1 VTNPRSARPRGRA
14 RVAQRLQRSVGAL
27 STAALTRMEADIPW
41 VADLDAQDRSMIGLV
56 LQSGISGF
64 VDWYRDPG
72 VLPVR
77 AEVFGAAPTA
87 FAGVVSLEQTVALVR
102 LSIDVVEENIVDV
115 VSAEDLPEVRS
126 AIDSYAREIAFA
138 TAEVYARAA
147 EQRGAWDARLETLL
161 VDSVLRAPADRS
173 DDELSS
179 RASALGW
186 RSKGFVTTV
195 VGQIADGADLG
206 PVRHFAH
213 AKGLDCLCAVQG
225 HRLVVILGGVRDDG
239 APAADLAATF
249 ADGPVIVGPVVPG
262 LADAGR
268 SANAAFAGLRVVGS
282 WPGAPRPVR
291 ADDLLPE
298 RALDGDDEARADL
311 VERVYARLAED
322 PVVLETVRTYLEQG
336 SSMEASARALFV
348 HANTVRYRLRRASEL
363 SALSP
368 TDPRDAYTLRIALT
382 LGGLGRPG
390 DDRVL

>member
-1 VTNPRSARPRGRA
+1 
-14 RVAQRLQRSVGAL
+14 VAQRLQRSVGAL
-27 STAALTRMEADIPW
+27 STAALARMETDIPW

-56 LQSGISGF
+56 LQSGIRGF
-64 VDWYRDPG
+64 VDWYRDPSG
-72 VLPVR
+72 VPVR
-77 AEVFGAAPTA
+77 TEVFGAAPTA
-87 FAGVVSLEQTVALVR
+87 FAGVVTLEQTVALVR
-102 LSIDVVEENIVDV
+102 LSIEVVEENIVDV
-115 VSAEDLPEVRS
+115 VGDEDLPEIRA

-161 VDSVLRAPADRS
+161 VDSVLRSPADRS

-186 RSKGFVTTV
+186 RARGFVTAV
-195 VGQIADGADLG
+195 VGRVADDADLG
-206 PVRHFAH
+206 PIRRFAH
-213 AKGLDCLCAVQG
+213 DVGLDCLCAVQG

-239 APAADLAATF
+239 TPAPQIASAF

-268 SANAAFAGLRVVGS
+268 SANAAFAGLRVVGG

-291 ADDLLPE
+291 ADELLPE
-298 RALDGDDEARADL
+298 RALDGDAEARADL

-322 PVVLETVRTYLEQG
+322 PVVLDTVRTYLEQG

-348 HANTVRYRLRRASEL
+348 HANTVRYRLRRATEL
-363 SALSP
+363 SALAP

-382 LGGLGRPG
+382 LGGL
-390 DDRVL
+390 DDRSL